1 MGSFWKKI
9 GYDCSH
15 APSRGIPSTDIQVTK
30 LAFPQIHDK
39 NLKQHLGEG
48 IE

>member
-9 GYDCSH
+9 GYDYSH
-15 APSRGIPSTDIQVTK
+15 APSRGIPSTGIQVTK
-30 LAFPQIHDK
+30 LAFPQVHDK
-39 NLKQHLGEG
+39 SSKQHLGES